1 MQHLRQRRTLRE
13 LTLIVYSASRCS
25 IWPLYH
31 ALAMQMQCTNGK
43 YPSDPEKNKSKR
55 ESGVGERGKVHLE
68 AGDALLALPIAFATT
83 MFFISLFLQIV
94 GSRGSVNNNAH
105 SSIWH
110 AKVARL
116 LILC

>member
-1 MQHLRQRRTLRE
+1 MIIQHLRQRRTLRE

-83 MFFISLFLQIV
+83 MFLSLSFC
-94 GSRGSVNNNAH
+94 
-105 SSIWH
+105 
-110 AKVARL
+110 RL
-116 LILC
+116 LVLEGL

>member
-1 MQHLRQRRTLRE
+1 MIIQHLRQRRTLRE

-55 ESGVGERGKVHLE
+55 ESGVAERGKVHLE

-83 MFFISLFLQIV
+83 MFLSLSF
-94 GSRGSVNNNAH
+94 G
-105 SSIWH
+105 
-110 AKVARL
+110 RL
-116 LILC
+116 LVLEGL